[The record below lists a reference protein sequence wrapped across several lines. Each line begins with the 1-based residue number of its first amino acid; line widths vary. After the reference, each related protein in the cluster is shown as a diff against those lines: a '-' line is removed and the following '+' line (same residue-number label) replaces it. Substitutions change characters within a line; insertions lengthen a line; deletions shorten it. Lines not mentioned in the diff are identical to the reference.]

1 MNSSILTLRRRLL
14 VVLTLAAISPLPG
27 LAAPGAHGPNGE
39 HLDQQDVVAV
49 GAARPRV
56 EAKSESFELVANLE
70 AGLLVILVDRY
81 ATNAPVLDAQ
91 LEVEVG
97 SHKAVATFRPDSGDY
112 VTTDPALIEA
122 IASPGEHALLFT
134 LVTGEDAD
142 LLDGTLVNSA
152 YGGAVSAGAGHGQDD
167 HDHDNDNDHD
177 HDHGHELERAALIGG
192 GVLALGL
199 LAVAI
204 RNRRRSTHATK
215 GVK

>member
-167 HDHDNDNDHD
+167 HDQAVVLHRVDQAQALFL
-177 HDHGHELERAALIGG
+177 ELDFVAARQGSVQAPARHMG
-192 GVLALGL
+192 LGQTL
-199 LAVAI
+199 
-204 RNRRRSTHATK
+204 
-215 GVK
+215 GQ